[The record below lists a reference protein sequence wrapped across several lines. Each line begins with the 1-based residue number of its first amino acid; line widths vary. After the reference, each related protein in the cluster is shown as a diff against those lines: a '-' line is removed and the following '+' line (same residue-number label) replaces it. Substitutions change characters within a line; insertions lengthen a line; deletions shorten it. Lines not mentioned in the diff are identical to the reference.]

1 ALRRRLADKRG
12 VPAYIIFSDVSL
24 REMAKNYPTN
34 STEFRR
40 IPGVGE
46 QKLKDLGE
54 PILTEI
60 RNYLLANPRRNL
72 GHRVAAPLDPQRRQR
87 LNDSQT
93 ETLRRFEAGES
104 VEQISRA
111 RGFVP
116 STIYSHLLAAI
127 ECGKL
132 AQARER
138 FFTTAQEK
146 EIAAAFRQV
155 SGGALV

>member
-1 ALRRRLADKRG
+1 VVTKQIEIAEKGARIKPGAIECDEALFERLRALRRQFADERV

-24 REMAKNYPTN
+24 REMARNYPTN

-46 QKLKDLGE
+46 QKLKDFGE

-60 RNYLLANPRRNL
+60 KNYLLANPRRNFA
-72 GHRVAAPLDPQRRQR
+72 HRVATPLDSERRQR
-87 LNDSQT
+87 LNHSQS

-111 RGFVP
+111 RFC
-116 STIYSHLLAAI
+116 A
-127 ECGKL
+127 
-132 AQARER
+132 
-138 FFTTAQEK
+138 
-146 EIAAAFRQV
+146 
-155 SGGALV
+155 